1 MRISILWSIAL
12 SVLVALLL
20 FVTTGKPY
28 ISIGG
33 GEYYDRS
40 YGGSV
45 DRYGNMDREKFHRW
59 FVGDEE

>member
-1 MRISILWSIAL
+1 MRISILGSLAL
-12 SVLVALLL
+12 SALVALLMIA
-20 FVTTGKPY
+20 TTGKPY

-45 DRYGNMDREKFHRW
+45 DRYGNIDREKFHRW
-59 FVGDEE
+59 FVGEDE